1 MAEDHRRTD
10 HQIIQDNQNHKQL
23 TVGIIN
29 SFFPKLSSFI
39 VFITAK
45 NPSRPNNP
53 GSSAGNNPMNQLVS
67 IIQGSYSYY
76 HFFLKID

>member
-29 SFFPKLSSFI
+29 SFFQNCHLSLFS
-39 VFITAK
+39 
-45 NPSRPNNP
+45 
-53 GSSAGNNPMNQLVS
+53 
-67 IIQGSYSYY
+67 
-76 HFFLKID
+76 